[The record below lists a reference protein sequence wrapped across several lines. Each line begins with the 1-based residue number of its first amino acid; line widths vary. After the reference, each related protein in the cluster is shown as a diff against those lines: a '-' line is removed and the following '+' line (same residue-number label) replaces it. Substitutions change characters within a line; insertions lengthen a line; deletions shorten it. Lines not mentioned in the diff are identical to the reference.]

1 MLAAMPERVFEA
13 AFAAACYTKVVRFEQ
28 SRRRLGNPSEYTL
41 DRVFGT
47 TNVDA
52 INALSEGDF
61 QDALAKGK
69 TAAGLDDKAT
79 IVAKAHA
86 KEQEQYYAAKEANNG
101 KLPKFKGN
109 ESCPSGFEAIQKMF
123 PAKFRAH
130 LKECESCRN
139 WAYRVSQLQAA
150 PVGAF
155 PTTLSVVKCAAKLQ
169 KKRVK
174 FPGRIDV
181 ADFTA
186 RRDAAKRAGKRKG
199 GKGAAPPAKK
209 AKK

>member
-86 KEQEQYYAAKEANNG
+86 KEQEQYYAEKAKNNG
-101 KLPKFKGN
+101 KPPPFKGD
-109 ESCPSGFEAIQKMF
+109 ESCAFAAPKKSFPKQFE
-123 PAKFRAH
+123 AH